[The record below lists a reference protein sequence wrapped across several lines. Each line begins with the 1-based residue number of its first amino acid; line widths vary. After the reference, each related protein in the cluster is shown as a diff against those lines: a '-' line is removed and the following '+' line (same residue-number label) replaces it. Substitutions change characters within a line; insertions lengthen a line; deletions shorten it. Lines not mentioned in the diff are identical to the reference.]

1 MADALEKL
9 KKKRRTYRATTTK
22 TVNKIDDIL
31 KQEDVDVI
39 RIQQLL
45 SDIREKLGTLKELDD
60 GILEIMFENNDDEA
74 CEKEAEEANEIREK
88 VTYNIFLLEEA
99 LKKNSSSTPQTKPN
113 LQRSSSL
120 ESVSSIESST
130 SSARGYH
137 RKVKLPQLELKKF
150 SGNIPE
156 WQEFWDGFKSA
167 IHDDEDLAKVDKFKY
182 LRCYLEEPA
191 RSVIT
196 GFALTD
202 ANYDAAVDLLTKRFG
217 KTNVIKRALINDLIN
232 LPAVFSEKNANRLRN
247 LHDQIETKFRAME
260 AQEIDKESYSS
271 VVVPV
276 LMSKIPESIRNNMIR
291 FGDNHMEWNLGEMLV
306 AFEKELDVLEGHF
319 PIMNQPFPQ
328 TGAGRRA
335 EMKHHST
342 TTTAALLTERENP
355 SGNDNKKCLFCHAFH
370 ESTKCQKIK
379 DPEDRKKILVKTA
392 RCFVC
397 LKQGHRAFKC
407 KLRKECSLCRKNDH
421 HVSICPNLGHVKD
434 SLRND
439 TAPSAPLNPQ
449 ASSWVGSTG
458 SEGGVALQTAL
469 AVVNDKRESK
479 VRVLFDT
486 GSHKTFITEKAVCEN
501 ELRPVRK
508 EILGIKAFGSREA
521 DVAERDVV
529 ELSLSP
535 LNGGKNVFIEA
546 FVVKDISSIPNIHVE
561 SVKHDY
567 EHLKH
572 VWFSDYCRKQDRLEI
587 DCLIGSDWIWSF
599 QEGRTIRGGQ
609 QEPVAVETSLGWVLS
624 GPLKGKKLDHIY
636 SSDCQVNFCIDE
648 TSKFSSVGNLDLDY
662 KLNRLWDLDSIGIRE
677 ANKVHE
683 GVLDNIKFTGH
694 RYSVGLPWKLGHKP
708 LPTNYNISMLRMKSQ
723 VRKLRQTPIIL
734 KKYDEIISQ
743 QVEEGII
750 EQVAE
755 LEPEWKVHYLPHRAV
770 IRENAETTKLR
781 IVYDASCKDRKLGV
795 SLNDCLHVG
804 PSLTPMILDVLLR
817 FRINPVAL
825 VGDIEKAFLNIEIHK
840 EDRDCLRFLWYKDI
854 NDADSEVIVYR
865 FNRVV
870 FGCNSSPFLLNCV
883 LRNHIEKYKEEDPE
897 FVSKLI
903 GGFFVDDLVTG
914 CKDSSEAVDLY
925 RKAKS
930 RMKDGGFTL
939 RKWKTN
945 SSEVAKEIADTEGN
959 EMQVKDVS
967 VSSEE
972 SYAKETLGL
981 DTLEGKT
988 KVLGISWE
996 IEKDRLDLDL
1006 YKVGKEADDSVCA
1019 TKRGILS
1026 TLASLYD
1033 PLGLISP
1040 VVVTAKILFQELC
1053 LEKLGWDDTLPQE
1066 KVLVWQTWL
1075 EDLRETRTISFPRCV
1090 LEDRKGDVFSYQL
1103 HGFADASQKAYCA
1116 MVYLVCVTEQRTF
1129 TKLLSAKTRVAPLKP
1144 LSIPRLELMSAR
1156 VLATLMDTV
1165 KNALS
1170 PQIQFDKVKYWLDSK
1185 TALFWIYNNGEWKQ
1199 FVHHRVNEILS
1210 LTSKEDWAHVAGTDN
1225 PADLGSRG
1233 VSATLLKNS
1242 RLWWEGPTWLCED
1255 ESKWPKFSPSVDSAD
1270 IEVER
1275 RKNATSLFTTNTDR
1289 VGVGSIVD
1297 VERHGTLGKLLR
1309 VTAFVLRFIN
1319 NLRGRSMNK
1328 VLNIGNLSTEE
1339 IEAAEHVWIKDVQKA
1354 LRNRQDFQA
1363 LSVQLGIVDQSG
1375 VLVCKGRLENADLDI
1390 GSKYPIIIPK
1400 DHRFTDLVI
1409 EDCHKRVFHNKLRST
1424 LAELRSRFW
1433 VPRGRQQVKRVLNR
1447 CLTCKWLDAK
1457 ALAAPNTAP
1466 LPDFRVA
1473 KSLPFSN
1480 TGIDFAGPLFVK
1492 TGQGDMRKAYIA
1504 LFTCCVARAI
1514 HLELIDDL
1522 NTLTFMN
1529 CFRRFCS
1536 RRGTPRLINTEN
1548 AKTFK
1553 AANKLLNKL
1562 AKDHTFVEYLVH
1574 RRIKWKFNLPLSPWW
1589 GGYFERMVGSVKRCL
1604 RKVLKNARL
1613 SFDELHTVLTEVE
1626 NILNSRPLTYLYDEL
1641 ETTLTPSHLIYG
1653 YRLSSLSEGI
1663 DPIFDEEDIKDKL
1676 TKRFCMLLEDYL
1688 IFGVDGKE
1696 NT

>member
-1 MADALEKL
+1 MSTTLQLNTYLELALEEYLTTGSPSRIEISELDMADALEKL

-217 KTNVIKRALINDLIN
+217 KKNVIKRALINDLIN
-232 LPAVFSEKNANRLRN
+232 LPAVFSEKNANRLRI

-439 TAPSAPLNPQ
+439 TAPSAPFNPQ

-529 ELSLSP
+529 ELLLSP

-723 VRKLRQTPIIL
+723 VRKLRLTPIIL

-743 QVEEGII
+743 QVEKGII

-755 LEPEWKVHYLPHRAV
+755 
-770 IRENAETTKLR
+770 
-781 IVYDASCKDRKLGV
+781 
-795 SLNDCLHVG
+795 
-804 PSLTPMILDVLLR
+804 
-817 FRINPVAL
+817 
-825 VGDIEKAFLNIEIHK
+825 
-840 EDRDCLRFLWYKDI
+840 
-854 NDADSEVIVYR
+854 
-865 FNRVV
+865 
-870 FGCNSSPFLLNCV
+870 
-883 LRNHIEKYKEEDPE
+883 
-897 FVSKLI
+897 
-903 GGFFVDDLVTG
+903 
-914 CKDSSEAVDLY
+914 
-925 RKAKS
+925 
-930 RMKDGGFTL
+930 
-939 RKWKTN
+939 
-945 SSEVAKEIADTEGN
+945 
-959 EMQVKDVS
+959 
-967 VSSEE
+967 
-972 SYAKETLGL
+972 
-981 DTLEGKT
+981 
-988 KVLGISWE
+988 
-996 IEKDRLDLDL
+996 
-1006 YKVGKEADDSVCA
+1006 
-1019 TKRGILS
+1019 
-1026 TLASLYD
+1026 
-1033 PLGLISP
+1033 
-1040 VVVTAKILFQELC
+1040 
-1053 LEKLGWDDTLPQE
+1053 
-1066 KVLVWQTWL
+1066 KVLVWQIWL

-1090 LEDRKGDVFSYQL
+1090 LEDRKGDVFSNQL

-1116 MVYLVCVTEQRTF
+1116 MVYLVTEQRTF

-1199 FVHHRVNEILS
+1199 FVQHRVNEILS

-1289 VGVGSIVD
+1289 VGVCSIVD

-1339 IEAAEHVWIKDVQKA
+1339 IEAAEHVWIKVVQKA

-1447 CLTCKWLDAK
+1447 CLTCKWFDTK

-1492 TGQGDMRKAYIA
+1492 TGQGDMRK
-1504 LFTCCVARAI
+1504 TGRGKP
-1514 HLELIDDL
+1514 E
-1522 NTLTFMN
+1522 TL
-1529 CFRRFCS
+1529 
-1536 RRGTPRLINTEN
+1536 
-1548 AKTFK
+1548 
-1553 AANKLLNKL
+1553 
-1562 AKDHTFVEYLVH
+1562 
-1574 RRIKWKFNLPLSPWW
+1574 
-1589 GGYFERMVGSVKRCL
+1589 
-1604 RKVLKNARL
+1604 
-1613 SFDELHTVLTEVE
+1613 
-1626 NILNSRPLTYLYDEL
+1626 SRPLQRLIPLEISVIDNAKKERKDESMLKANDEL
-1641 ETTLTPSHLIYG
+1641 REDG
-1653 YRLSSLSEGI
+1653 KKDGVKGDDKSEGRPTRAAALDARWRARLML
-1663 DPIFDEEDIKDKL
+1663 DP
-1676 TKRFCMLLEDYL
+1676 
-1688 IFGVDGKE
+1688 
-1696 NT
+1696 